1 MCRIAGSRDRPSGIT
16 GPVNTTHSTPASAT
30 DWHAIVVLG
39 LVMSILAALA
49 AVLLAEAIG
58 ATPVIVGVIVVA
70 SIAGWAVSGRRRP
83 ARV

>member
-1 MCRIAGSRDRPSGIT
+1 M
-16 GPVNTTHSTPASAT
+16 NTTHSTPASAT

-70 SIAGWAVSGRRRP
+70 SIAGWAVSGRRRTV
-83 ARV
+83 RV